1 MLVLSSLLI
10 SIRYRSAEMHNQA
23 INSLALIS
31 GRYTLAAVEL
41 ASLMSASYIYTVCQ
55 ALDLRVL
62 QISFFQELEPALYAV
77 SRQVF
82 GQFLSYLDVDKLHHR
97 VWESVQGTWLTTT
110 NKDSED
116 RYDRVVDRTVGVIV
130 QFLLATPEAAT
141 SSTSRSA
148 LTTITQW
155 KISSRKAIAETFSSV
170 RARFFEK
177 QDTPD
182 FLGLGSRK
190 IYTYVRHVLGVPL
203 HQGLKDHP
211 GPNDIFAT
219 DGSRKR
225 TIGSNIAI
233 IYEALRSGELHEPLM
248 DCLTDEIITTKS
260 CRAVNGTSS
269 TEHNGYI
276 NGTGH
281 NRHTNGVATDETDH
295 QDFLQSST
303 GFEASTIDGNVGG
316 SLPNK
321 PSVV

>member
-1 MLVLSSLLI
+1 
-10 SIRYRSAEMHNQA
+10 MHNQA

-82 GQFLSYLDVDKLHHR
+82 GQFLSYLDVDKLHLR

-116 RYDRVVDRTVGVIV
+116 RYDRVVDLTVGVIV
-130 QFLLATPEAAT
+130 EFLLATPEAAT
-141 SSTSRSA
+141 SSMPLPTLA
-148 LTTITQW
+148 TITQW

-177 QDTPD
+177 QDTPE

-190 IYTYVRHVLGVPL
+190 IYTYVRDVLGIPL

-211 GPNDIFAT
+211 GPNDVFAT

-233 IYEALRSGELHEPLM
+233 IYEALRSGKLHEPLM
-248 DCLTDEIITTKS
+248 DCLTDKIITTKS
-260 CRAVNGTSS
+260 YRAVNGTNS
-269 TEHNGYI
+269 TGQNGYI

-281 NRHTNGVATDETDH
+281 NGHTNGVVTDETDH
-295 QDFLQSST
+295 QDFLQSKS
-303 GFEASTIDGNVGG
+303 GFEASTIDGNVGR